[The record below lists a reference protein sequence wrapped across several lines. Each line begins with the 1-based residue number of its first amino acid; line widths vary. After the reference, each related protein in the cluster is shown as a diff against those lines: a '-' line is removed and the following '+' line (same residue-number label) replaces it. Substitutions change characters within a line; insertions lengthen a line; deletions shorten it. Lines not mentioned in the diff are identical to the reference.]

1 MTTGQ
6 SPSASAFESLT
17 GTVVGFLL
25 SLWAQRLLFPAL
37 GHDLVLAENAMVA
50 TEFTLLSFLRG
61 YGLRRLFNALQ
72 DRLP

>member
-25 SLWAQRLLFPAL
+25 SLWAQRLLFSAL
-37 GHDLVLAENAMVA
+37 GHDLVLAENVA
-50 TEFTLLSFLRG
+50 TVFTALSLLRG

>member
-1 MTTGQ
+1 M
-6 SPSASAFESLT
+6 
-17 GTVVGFLL
+17 GFLL

-37 GHDLVLAENAMVA
+37 GHDLDLAENAMVA
-50 TEFTLLSFLRG
+50 TVFTLLSFLRG